1 MVAAWMVVVLLTATG
16 AGAYLG
22 SAVVAR
28 HRAQAVADLAA
39 LAAAARLSSGGAAAC
54 AVAAGVARRM
64 RVDDIRCV
72 VDGLDVVITARVAVA
87 FGGAARAAARAG
99 PATGASD

>member
-1 MVAAWMVVVLLTATG
+1 MIVVLLTATG

-39 LAAAARLSSGGAAAC
+39 LAAAARLGSGADAACAGAAA
-54 AVAAGVARRM
+54 VARRM
-64 RVDDIRCV
+64 KTDDIRCAP
-72 VDGLDVVITARVAVA
+72 DGLDIVVTARVPVA
-87 FGGAARAAARAG
+87 FGGAASAAARAG
-99 PATGASD
+99 PALGDFD

>member
-1 MVAAWMVVVLLTATG
+1 MIAVLLTATG

-39 LAAAARLSSGGAAAC
+39 LAAAARLSSGTQPAC
-54 AVAAGVARRM
+54 ATAAVVARQM

-72 VDGLDVVITARVAVA
+72 VDGLDVIVTARVPVT
-87 FGGAARAAARAG
+87 FGTASAAARAG
-99 PATGASD
+99 PVAAEFD

>member
-1 MVAAWMVVVLLTATG
+1 MTVVLLTATG

-39 LAAAARLSSGGAAAC
+39 LAAAARLSSGAGEACAGAA
-54 AVAAGVARRM
+54 VVARRM
-64 RVDDIRCV
+64 RADDIGCV
-72 VDGLDVVITARVAVA
+72 VDGLDVVVTARVAVA
-87 FGGAARAAARAG
+87 FGGAATAAARAG
-99 PATGASD
+99 PATGESG

>member
-1 MVAAWMVVVLLTATG
+1 MIVVLLTATG

-39 LAAAARLSSGGAAAC
+39 LAAAARLSSGADAAC
-54 AVAAGVARRM
+54 ARAAGVARQM
-64 RVDDIRCV
+64 RTDDIRCA
-72 VDGLDVVITARVAVA
+72 VDGLDIVVTARLAVL

-99 PATGASD
+99 PATGESD